1 MVCFLH
7 FFKMFFMATETNLI
21 LNKELECGFFIKSFE
36 VKKNIELTFPMIAIR
51 QEAYNIKEES
61 SCIFL

>member
-1 MVCFLH
+1 
-7 FFKMFFMATETNLI
+7 MFFMATETNLI